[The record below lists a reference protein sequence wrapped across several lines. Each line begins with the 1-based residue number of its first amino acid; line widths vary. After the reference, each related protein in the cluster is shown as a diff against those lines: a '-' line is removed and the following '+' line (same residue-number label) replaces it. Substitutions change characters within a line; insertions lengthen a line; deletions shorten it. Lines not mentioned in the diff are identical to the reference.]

1 MKDYVVWLR
10 HKAKATLHQVTVQAD
25 SCYEAQ
31 ILATVNNPSSKFT
44 VARIYP
50 LIPDYDDD

>member
-10 HKAKATLHQVTVQAD
+10 HKAKATLHQVTVRAN
-25 SCYEAQ
+25 SSYEAQ

-50 LIPDYDDD
+50 LIPDDDDD

>member
-10 HKAKATLHQVTVQAD
+10 HKAKATLHQVTVRAN

-50 LIPDYDDD
+50 LIPDDDDD